1 MASLFESTLTR
12 TAWPARFKSSLLL
25 LFSFS
30 LGCVDLTKPWNLPR
44 PDASVAGMPVAGSDG
59 RTVTTGMGGDGPGPD
74 SSRGAAGVSG
84 TGGTD
89 SSGGAGGNVPV
100 DAGTGLGGNTT
111 SPSSAWDAMGAG
123 GHSEIDAP
131 LAADHPQAAGG
142 SDYDARAG
150 TGGSAGQTGD
160 TGETGA
166 VFDAGVGGSGGMGGV
181 GGTSGA
187 GGAVGQDVGEAG
199 DAAETRDA
207 ASALDASPDACALCA
222 LGAALVHRYS
232 FNGTGS
238 RVTDSV
244 GTAHGTVVNAQLSGA
259 GTVVLAGGT
268 SDQYVDLPDHI
279 LSTLTS
285 ATLEIWVT
293 WTGGNN
299 NQRILDFGSNQQSG
313 NNYVAVTTVIISPNS
328 APDGTPRLRTSYS
341 HDASS
346 SSTFV
351 DAASTLPTGSMQQ
364 IVAVFNGQTSTLSM
378 YLNGA
383 LQSQTTGLGSLSLI
397 DDSNNWLGKSQY
409 TGDPGFAGTYHEFR
423 IYDAPLTAAQVQAV
437 YAAGQNASFNQ

>member
-1 MASLFESTLTR
+1 
-12 TAWPARFKSSLLL
+12 
-25 LFSFS
+25 
-30 LGCVDLTKPWNLPR
+30 
-44 PDASVAGMPVAGSDG
+44 
-59 RTVTTGMGGDGPGPD
+59 
-74 SSRGAAGVSG
+74 
-84 TGGTD
+84 
-89 SSGGAGGNVPV
+89 
-100 DAGTGLGGNTT
+100 
-111 SPSSAWDAMGAG
+111 
-123 GHSEIDAP
+123 
-131 LAADHPQAAGG
+131 
-142 SDYDARAG
+142 
-150 TGGSAGQTGD
+150 
-160 TGETGA
+160 
-166 VFDAGVGGSGGMGGV
+166 
-181 GGTSGA
+181 
-187 GGAVGQDVGEAG
+187 
-199 DAAETRDA
+199 
-207 ASALDASPDACALCA
+207 
-222 LGAALVHRYS
+222 
-232 FNGTGS
+232 
-238 RVTDSV
+238 
-244 GTAHGTVVNAQLSGA
+244 VNAQLSGA